1 MLKAVIAAG
10 AAVLVVGAAAAA
22 TVSEDPIASR
32 QNIMKN
38 VGAAM
43 QAAGNM
49 VRGDTEFEP
58 RAAALA
64 MRTINSSIIG
74 FVELLPEGSHM
85 GDTRALPAIWENMD
99 DVLAKAES
107 LRVATQAAIDAEPG
121 DLESFQPLFAE
132 VGQNC
137 RACHESYRR
146 PED

>member
-49 VRGDTEFEP
+49 ARGDTEFEP

-74 FVELLPEGSHM
+74 FVELLPDGTHA

-99 DVLAKAES
+99 DFLAKAES
-107 LRVATQAAIDAEPG
+107 LRVATQAAIDAEPA
-121 DLESFQPLFAE
+121 DLETFRPLFAE

-137 RACHESYRR
+137 QACHEDYRR

>member
-1 MLKAVIAAG
+1 MFKAAIAAG
-10 AAVLVVGAAAAA
+10 AVLVVVGAAAAA
-22 TVSEDPIASR
+22 AVSDDPIQSR
-32 QNIMKN
+32 QNLMKN

-43 QAAGNM
+43 GAAGSM

-58 RAAALA
+58 RAAHLA

-74 FVELLPEGSHM
+74 FVELLPEGSHA

-107 LRVATQAAIDAEPG
+107 LRMATQAAIDAEPQ
-121 DLESFQPLFAE
+121 DLDTFRPLFAE

-137 RACHESYRR
+137 RTCHEDYRR
-146 PED
+146 PEE